1 MCDKVFIFTSFLT
14 KMKYLKKST
23 FYLNKLQRFGLYL
36 LFVLILLF
44 ETFQH
49 ISVEKETYQLTEADK
64 ALLANYQIT
73 SKSYTFN
80 STSNKQLKDSIKPF
94 NPNDLSLEDWM
105 NLGFSERQSE
115 IILKYKGIVGG
126 EFTSKEQIKKCYVI
140 DEVKY
145 NELAPFVLLPEQS
158 KLSFIDYSS
167 PKTKIVYKNFNPN
180 DLPQQG
186 WEKLGF
192 SPKQA
197 EIIMKYK
204 QILGGKFT
212 SKDQLRKCFVIDD
225 RKYAEMKA
233 YILLPEK
240 SKEDEKNEKKQIRK
254 NIQYVKFNPN
264 NYSEND
270 WQRVGFSS
278 KQAASIL
285 KYKNILGGQFR
296 SKEQLKK
303 CYIISDEKY
312 LEMEPYVDLPEN
324 VNFKSEQTKVDLPK
338 NEDKV
343 AEKIEIKGKFNPNN
357 LNHEDWIKLGFTE
370 KQANTILNFKRS
382 LGGNFKDAKTLK
394 KCYAISEEKFKE
406 IEPYLVF
413 E

>member
-1 MCDKVFIFTSFLT
+1 
-14 KMKYLKKST
+14 MKYLKKST
-23 FYLNKLQRFGLYL
+23 FYLNKSQRFGLYL
-36 LFVLILLF
+36 LFILILLF
-44 ETFQH
+44 EIFQH
-49 ISVEKETYQLTEADK
+49 ISVEKETYQLTESDK
-64 ALLANYQIT
+64 ALLKNYQTT
-73 SKSYTFN
+73 SKNYTFN

-105 NLGFSERQSE
+105 SLGFSERQSE
-115 IILKYKGIVGG
+115 TILKYKRIVGG

-158 KLSFIDYSS
+158 KSSFIDYSL

-204 QILGGKFT
+204 QIIGGKFT

-225 RKYAEMKA
+225 TKYAEMKA
-233 YILLPEK
+233 YVLLPEK
-240 SKEDEKNEKKQIRK
+240 SKENEKNEKKQIRK

-278 KQAASIL
+278 KQAISIL
-285 KYKNILGGQFR
+285 KYKNILGGQFK

-303 CYIISDEKY
+303 CYMISDEKY
-312 LEMEPYVDLPEN
+312 AEMESYIDLPEN
-324 VNFKSEQTKVDLPK
+324 VIYKAEQPKIEQSKS
-338 NEDKV
+338 EDKV
-343 AEKIEIKGKFNPNN
+343 EEKIEIKDKFNPNN

-370 KQANTILNFKRS
+370 TQVNIILNFKRS
-382 LGGNFKDAKTLK
+382 LGGRFKDAKTLK

>member
-1 MCDKVFIFTSFLT
+1 
-14 KMKYLKKST
+14 MKYLKKST
-23 FYLNKLQRFGLYL
+23 FYLNKSQRFGLYL

-44 ETFQH
+44 EIFQH
-49 ISVEKETYQLTEADK
+49 ISVEKKTYQLTESDK
-64 ALLANYQIT
+64 ALLKNYQTT
-73 SKSYTFN
+73 SKNYTFN

-105 NLGFSERQSE
+105 SLGFSERQSE
-115 IILKYKGIVGG
+115 TILKYKRIVGG

-158 KLSFIDYSS
+158 KSSFIDYSL

-204 QILGGKFT
+204 QIIGGKFT

-225 RKYAEMKA
+225 TKYAEMKA
-233 YILLPEK
+233 YVLLPEK
-240 SKEDEKNEKKQIRK
+240 SKENEKNEKKQIRK

-278 KQAASIL
+278 KQAISIL
-285 KYKNILGGQFR
+285 KYKNILGGQFK

-303 CYIISDEKY
+303 CYMISDEKY
-312 LEMEPYVDLPEN
+312 AEMESYIDLPEN
-324 VNFKSEQTKVDLPK
+324 VIYKAEQPKIEQSKS
-338 NEDKV
+338 EDKV
-343 AEKIEIKGKFNPNN
+343 EEKIEIKDKFNPNN

-370 KQANTILNFKRS
+370 TQVNIILNFKRS
-382 LGGNFKDAKTLK
+382 LGGRFKDAKTLK